1 MIGTMMSTG
10 FSSRARL
17 VLGGAAVLLATAAA
31 QVPPAPIRIDQA
43 GFETYGP
50 KTAVLPS
57 ASSTPVVW
65 TLTDATGKIVASGK
79 TIPVGP
85 DAASGERV
93 HRIDFGS
100 LHAPG
105 TGYRLHF
112 GTSVSHPFAI
122 TARPFAPVATAAM
135 AFFYQQRSGV
145 PILPAFVERPDL
157 ARAAGHAPDIATCFA
172 GTDPKGVK
180 WPGCAYK
187 LDATGG
193 WYDAG
198 DQGKYVVNGGVST
211 WTLLDLHERLAA
223 FGDARAFADGRLALP
238 ERANGVDDLLDEARV
253 EVAFL
258 LAMQIPDGTKLAVAP
273 DAGVAGKP
281 ITRFETIDAGG
292 LVHTKIADE
301 HWTGLPTAPADD
313 HERRFLYPP
322 STAATLNMVGV
333 AAQCAR
339 IWRTI
344 DPVFAAKCLTAARRG
359 WAAALRHPALLTSS
373 DFTGSG
379 GYGDPDVSDEFSFAA
394 AQLYATTGEK
404 PFLDRLRT
412 DHIFTDPGDG
422 ISWGSLKLAG
432 ALTLATVPSALPTA
446 DRTPLRSRIIALADG
461 FVAEGKQSG
470 YGIPFGG
477 TIYPWGSNSA
487 ILNRAIVLGV
497 AWQIDR
503 KPAYRDA
510 VVASL
515 DYVLGRNPLDRSY
528 VTGIGTRPMQHPH
541 HRFWAAAADKRY
553 PAPPTGV
560 LSGGPNSA
568 AANEAGPMHGCAPQT
583 CWIDDYRAFTV
594 NEVAINWNAPLV
606 WTAAFLDAT
615 RGR

>member
-1 MIGTMMSTG
+1 MS
-10 FSSRARL
+10 RL
-17 VLGGAAVLLATAAA
+17 LLSAAAVLLTTAAT
-31 QVPPAPIRIDQA
+31 QPPPASIRIDQA
-43 GFETYGP
+43 GFETSGP

-57 ASSTPVVW
+57 ASSTPLAW
-65 TLTDATGKIVASGK
+65 TLTDANDKVVASGK
-79 TIPVGP
+79 TIPIGP
-85 DAASGERV
+85 DAPSGESV
-93 HRIDFGS
+93 HWIDFGS
-100 LHAPG
+100 VHAPG
-105 TGYRLHF
+105 TGYRLHV
-112 GTSVSHPFAI
+112 GTNASHAFPI
-122 TARPFAPVATAAM
+122 VDRPFARVATAAM
-135 AFFYQQRSGV
+135 AFFYQQRSGL
-145 PILPAFVERPDL
+145 PILPAFVERKDL
-157 ARAAGHAPDIATCFA
+157 ARPAGHAPDIATCFA
-172 GTDPKGVK
+172 GRDQKGVK
-180 WPGCAYK
+180 WPGCSYRI
-187 LDATGG
+187 DATGG

-223 FGDARAFADGRLALP
+223 FGDASAFADGRLALP
-238 ERANGVDDLLDEARV
+238 ERANGKDDLLDEARV

-258 LAMQIPDGTKLAVAP
+258 LAMQIPDGTRLAVAP
-273 DAGVAGKP
+273 DAGIAGKA

-301 HWTGLPTAPADD
+301 NWTGLPTAPADD
-313 HERRFLYPP
+313 RERRFLYPP

-339 IWRTI
+339 VWRTI
-344 DPVFAAKCLTAARRG
+344 DPTFAAKCLTAARRG

-379 GYGDPDVSDEFSFAA
+379 GYGDPDVRDEFTFAA
-394 AQLYATTGEK
+394 AQLYATTRESA
-404 PFLDRLRT
+404 FLDRLRK
-412 DHIFTDPGDG
+412 DGIFTDPGTDIG
-422 ISWGSLKLAG
+422 WGSLKLAG
-432 ALTLATVPSALPTA
+432 ALTLATLPDALPA
-446 DRTPLRSRIIALADG
+446 DDRAKLRTRITALADG
-461 FVAEGKQSG
+461 FVTEGKRGG

-477 TIYPWGSNSA
+477 TNYPWGSSSS

-515 DYVLGRNPLDRSY
+515 DYILGRNPLDRSY

-541 HRFWAAAADKRY
+541 HRFWAAAADKSY
-553 PAPPTGV
+553 PEPPTGV

-568 AANEAGPMHGCAPQT
+568 AAKEPGPMKGCAPQT

-615 RGR
+615 RAHSDPALPSS

>member
-1 MIGTMMSTG
+1 MRRL
-10 FSSRARL
+10 SRL
-17 VLGGAAVLLATAAA
+17 LLGAAAVLLTTAATQA
-31 QVPPAPIRIDQA
+31 PPAPIRIDQA
-43 GFETYGP
+43 GFETRGP
-50 KTAVLPS
+50 KIAVLPS
-57 ASSTPVVW
+57 TQAQPLAW
-65 TLTDATGKIVASGK
+65 TLTDANGKTVASGQ
-79 TIPVGP
+79 TIPVGA
-85 DAASGERV
+85 DAASGESV
-93 HRIDFGS
+93 HRIDFGTVRT
-100 LHAPG
+100 PG
-105 TGYRLHF
+105 TGYRLHV
-112 GTSVSHPFAI
+112 GATASHPFAI
-122 TARPFAPVATAAM
+122 ADRPFAPIATAAM

-145 PILPAFVERPDL
+145 PILPAFVERKDL
-157 ARAAGHAPDIATCFA
+157 ARPAGHTPDVATCFA
-172 GTDPKGVK
+172 GRDQKGVK
-180 WPGCAYK
+180 WPGCSYK
-187 LDATGG
+187 IDATGG

-223 FGDARAFADGRLALP
+223 FGDANAFADGRLALP
-238 ERANGVDDLLDEARV
+238 ERANGKDDLLDEARV

-258 LAMQIPDGTKLAVAP
+258 LAMQIPDGTKFAIAP
-273 DAGVAGKP
+273 DAGVAGKA
-281 ITRFETIDAGG
+281 ITRFETIDASG

-301 HWTGLPTAPADD
+301 NWTGLPTAPADD

-339 IWRTI
+339 VWRTI
-344 DPVFAAKCLTAARRG
+344 DPAFATKCLTAARRG
-359 WAAALRHPALLTSS
+359 WAAALRHPNLLTSS

-379 GYGDPDVSDEFSFAA
+379 GYGDPDVRDEFTFAA
-394 AQLYATTGEK
+394 AQLYATTSE
-404 PFLDRLRT
+404 PVFLDRLRK
-412 DHIFTDPGDG
+412 DGIFTDPGADIG
-422 ISWGSLKLAG
+422 WGSLRLAG
-432 ALTLATVPSALPTA
+432 ALTLATVPDALPTD
-446 DRTPLRSRIIALADG
+446 DRAKLRSRITALADG
-461 FVAEGKQSG
+461 FVAEGKRIG

-477 TIYPWGSNSA
+477 TNYPWGSNSS

-515 DYVLGRNPLDRSY
+515 DYILGRNPLDRSY

-568 AANEAGPMHGCAPQT
+568 AANEPGPMKGCAPQT

>member
-1 MIGTMMSTG
+1 M
-10 FSSRARL
+10 RRL
-17 VLGGAAVLLATAAA
+17 RRRLLGGAAVLLTTAAA
-31 QVPPAPIRIDQA
+31 QVPPAPIRIDQV
-43 GFETYGP
+43 GFETDGP
-50 KTAVLPS
+50 KIAVLPS
-57 ASSTPVVW
+57 TSATPLAW
-65 TLTDATGKIVASGK
+65 TLTDANGTIVASGE

-100 LHAPG
+100 VHAPG
-105 TGYRLHF
+105 SGYQLHV
-112 GTSVSHPFAI
+112 GTSASHTFAI
-122 TARPFAPVATAAM
+122 ADRPFAPIATAAM

-145 PILPAFVERPDL
+145 PILPAFVERKDL

-172 GTDPKGVK
+172 GTDQKGVK

-187 LDATGG
+187 LDVTGG

-223 FGDARAFADGRLALP
+223 FGDATAFADGRLALP
-238 ERANGVDDLLDEARV
+238 ERDNGVDDLLDEARV

-258 LAMQIPDGTKLAVAP
+258 LAMQIPDGTSLAVAP
-273 DAGVAGKP
+273 DAGVAGEA

-301 HWTGLPTAPADD
+301 HWTGLPTTPADD

-339 IWRTI
+339 DWRTV
-344 DPVFAAKCLTAARRG
+344 DPAFAARCLTAARRG
-359 WAAALRHPALLTSS
+359 WAAALRHPDLLTSS

-379 GYGDPDVSDEFSFAA
+379 GYGDPDVSDEFTFAA
-394 AQLYATTGEK
+394 AQLYATTGET
-404 PFLDRLRT
+404 PFLDRLRK
-412 DHIFTDPGDG
+412 DGIFADPGGG
-422 ISWGSLKLAG
+422 IGWGSLRLAG
-432 ALTLATVPSALPTA
+432 ALTLATVPTTLPA
-446 DRTPLRSRIIALADG
+446 SDRAKLRGRITALADG
-461 FVAEGKQSG
+461 FVNEARRSG
-470 YGIPFGG
+470 YGIPFAG
-477 TIYPWGSNSA
+477 TNYPWGSNSS

-515 DYVLGRNPLDRSY
+515 DYILGRNPLDRSY
-528 VTGIGTRPMQHPH
+528 VTGFGARPMQHPH
-541 HRFWAAAADKRY
+541 HRFWAAEADKRY

-560 LSGGPNSA
+560 VSGGPNSA
-568 AANEAGPMHGCAPQT
+568 AANEPGPMHGCAPQT

-615 RGR
+615 RPR

>member
-1 MIGTMMSTG
+1 M
-10 FSSRARL
+10 AA
-17 VLGGAAVLLATAAA
+17 AAVLLTTAAS
-31 QVPPAPIRIDQA
+31 QPPPAPIHIDQV
-43 GFETYGP
+43 GFETSGP
-50 KTAVLPS
+50 KTAIL
-57 ASSTPVVW
+57 ASPQTSPLAW
-65 TLTDATGKIVASGK
+65 TLADARGKVVASGQ
-79 TIPVGP
+79 TAPLGP
-85 DAASGERV
+85 DEASGGRV

-100 LHAPG
+100 VRAPG
-105 TGYRLHF
+105 AGYRLHV
-112 GTSVSHPFAI
+112 GPSASQPFAI
-122 TARPFAPVATAAM
+122 ANRPFAPLATAAM

-145 PILPAFVERPDL
+145 PILLAFVERKDL

-172 GTDPKGVK
+172 GRDLKGVQ
-180 WPGCAYK
+180 WPGCSYR

-198 DQGKYVVNGGVST
+198 DHGKYVVNGGVST

-223 FGDARAFADGRLALP
+223 FGDAGAFADGRLALP
-238 ERANGVDDLLDEARV
+238 ERSNGTDDLLDEARV

-273 DAGVAGKP
+273 DAGVAGKS

-301 HWTGLPTAPADD
+301 NWTALPTAPADD
-313 HERRFLYPP
+313 RQRRFLYPP

-344 DPVFAAKCLTAARRG
+344 DSAFAARCLSAAKRG
-359 WAAALRHPALLTSS
+359 WAAALRHPALLTNS

-379 GYGDPDVSDEFSFAA
+379 GYGDADVGDEFTFAA
-394 AQLYATTGEK
+394 AQLYATTGDTA
-404 PFLDRLRT
+404 FLDQVRRDGL
-412 DHIFTDPGDG
+412 FTDPGASID
-422 ISWGSLKLAG
+422 WGSLRLPA
-432 ALTLATVPSALPTA
+432 ALTLATVPGNLPATDRAKLRTLVTTLA
-446 DRTPLRSRIIALADG
+446 DR
-461 FVAEGKQSG
+461 FVEEGKRG
-470 YGIPFGG
+470 YGIPFAG
-477 TIYPWGSNSA
+477 TKYPWGSNSA
-487 ILNRAIVLGV
+487 ILNRAVVLGV

-510 VVASL
+510 VTASV

-528 VTGIGTRPMQHPH
+528 VTGFGARPMQHPH
-541 HRFWAAAADKRY
+541 HRFWVAAADPRY
-553 PAPPTGV
+553 PAPPSGV

-568 AANEAGPMHGCAPQT
+568 EAQKSGPMKGCAPQT

-615 RGR
+615 RTR

>member
-1 MIGTMMSTG
+1 L
-10 FSSRARL
+10 SRL
-17 VLGGAAVLLATAAA
+17 LLGAAAVLLTTAATQA
-31 QVPPAPIRIDQA
+31 PPAAIRIDQL
-43 GFETYGP
+43 GFETRGP
-50 KTAVLPS
+50 KSAILPS
-57 ASSTPVVW
+57 TQTTPLAW
-65 TLTDATGKIVASGK
+65 TLTDARDKIVASGQ
-79 TIPVGP
+79 TIPVGA

-100 LHAPG
+100 VHAAG
-105 TGYRLHF
+105 SGYRLHV
-112 GTSVSHPFAI
+112 GTAASHPFAI
-122 TARPFAPVATAAM
+122 ADHPFAPLAKAAM

-145 PILPAFVERPDL
+145 PILPAFVERKDL
-157 ARAAGHAPDIATCFA
+157 ARPAGHAPDIATCFA
-172 GTDPKGVK
+172 GVDQKGVK
-180 WPGCAYK
+180 WPGCSYK

-223 FGDARAFADGRLALP
+223 FGDATAFANGRLALP
-238 ERANGVDDLLDEARV
+238 ERGNGKDDLLDEARV

-273 DAGVAGKP
+273 DAGVAGKA

-301 HWTGLPTAPADD
+301 NWTGLPTAPADD
-313 HERRFLYPP
+313 HQTRFLYPP

-344 DPVFAAKCLTAARRG
+344 DPAFSTKCLIAARRG
-359 WAAALRHPALLTSS
+359 WAAALRHPDLLTSS

-379 GYGDPDVSDEFSFAA
+379 GYGDPDVSDEFTFAA
-394 AQLYATTGEK
+394 AQLYATTRE
-404 PFLDRLRT
+404 PAFLDRLRK
-412 DHIFTDPGDG
+412 DGIFTDPGADIG
-422 ISWGSLKLAG
+422 WGSLKLAG
-432 ALTLATVPSALPTA
+432 ALTLATVAGDLPA
-446 DRTPLRSRIIALADG
+446 DDRATLRSRVTALADG
-461 FVAEGKQSG
+461 FVTESTRSG
-470 YGIPFGG
+470 YSIPFAG
-477 TIYPWGSNSA
+477 TNYPWGSNST
-487 ILNRAIVLGV
+487 ILNRAVVLGV
-497 AWQIDR
+497 AWQIDA

-528 VTGIGTRPMQHPH
+528 VTGFGTRPMQHPH
-541 HRFWAAAADKRY
+541 HRFWAAQADPRY
-553 PAPPTGV
+553 PAPPAGV

-568 AANEAGPMHGCAPQT
+568 AANASGPMQGCAPQT

>member
-1 MIGTMMSTG
+1 L
-10 FSSRARL
+10 SRL
-17 VLGGAAVLLATAAA
+17 LLGAAAVLLTTAATQA
-31 QVPPAPIRIDQA
+31 PPAAIRIDQL
-43 GFETYGP
+43 GFETRGP
-50 KTAVLPS
+50 KSAILPS
-57 ASSTPVVW
+57 TQTTPLAW
-65 TLTDATGKIVASGK
+65 TLTDARGKVVASGQ
-79 TIPVGP
+79 TIPVGA

-100 LHAPG
+100 VHAAG
-105 TGYRLHF
+105 SGFRLHV
-112 GTSVSHPFAI
+112 GTNVSHPFAI
-122 TARPFAPVATAAM
+122 ADRPFAPLAKAGM

-145 PILPAFVERPDL
+145 PILPAFVERKDL
-157 ARAAGHAPDIATCFA
+157 ARPAGHVPDIATCFA
-172 GTDPKGVK
+172 GVDQKGVK
-180 WPGCAYK
+180 WPGCSYK

-223 FGDARAFADGRLALP
+223 FGDATAFADGRLALP
-238 ERANGVDDLLDEARV
+238 ERGNGKDDLLDEARV

-258 LAMQIPDGTKLAVAP
+258 LAMQIPDGTKLAIAP
-273 DAGVAGKP
+273 DAGVAGKA
-281 ITRFETIDAGG
+281 ITRFETIDASG

-301 HWTGLPTAPADD
+301 NWTGLPTAPADD
-313 HERRFLYPP
+313 HQTRFLYPP

-344 DPVFAAKCLTAARRG
+344 DRAFATKCLIAARRG
-359 WAAALRHPALLTSS
+359 WAAALRHPDLLTSS

-379 GYGDPDVSDEFSFAA
+379 GYGDPDVSDEFTFAA
-394 AQLYATTGEK
+394 AQLYATTRE
-404 PFLDRLRT
+404 PAFLHRLRK
-412 DHIFTDPGDG
+412 DGIFTDPGADIG
-422 ISWGSLKLAG
+422 WGSLKLAG
-432 ALTLATVPSALPTA
+432 ALTLATVAGDLPA
-446 DRTPLRSRIIALADG
+446 DDRATLRSRITALADG
-461 FVAEGKQSG
+461 FVTEATRSG
-470 YGIPFGG
+470 YGIPFAG
-477 TIYPWGSNSA
+477 TSYPWGSNST

-515 DYVLGRNPLDRSY
+515 DYILGRNPLDRSY
-528 VTGIGTRPMQHPH
+528 VTGFGTRPMQHPH
-541 HRFWAAAADKRY
+541 HRFWAAQADPRY
-553 PAPPTGV
+553 PAPPAGV

-568 AANEAGPMHGCAPQT
+568 AANAPGPMQGCAPQT

-606 WTAAFLDAT
+606 WTAAFLDAA
-615 RGR
+615 RER

>member
-1 MIGTMMSTG
+1 L
-10 FSSRARL
+10 SRL
-17 VLGGAAVLLATAAA
+17 LLGAAAVLLTTAATQA
-31 QVPPAPIRIDQA
+31 PPAAIRIDQV
-43 GFETYGP
+43 GFETRGP
-50 KTAVLPS
+50 KTAILPS
-57 ASSTPVVW
+57 TQTTPLAW
-65 TLTDATGKIVASGK
+65 TLTDARGKVVASGQ
-79 TIPVGP
+79 TIPVGA

-100 LHAPG
+100 VHAVG
-105 TGYRLHF
+105 SGYRLHV
-112 GTSVSHPFAI
+112 GTAASHPFAI
-122 TARPFAPVATAAM
+122 ADRPFAPLAKAAM

-145 PILPAFVERPDL
+145 PILPALVERKDL
-157 ARAAGHAPDIATCFA
+157 ARPAGHAPDIATCFA
-172 GTDPKGVK
+172 GVDQKGVK
-180 WPGCAYK
+180 WPGCSYK

-223 FGDARAFADGRLALP
+223 FGDANAFADARLALP
-238 ERANGVDDLLDEARV
+238 ERGNGKDDLLDEARV

-273 DAGVAGKP
+273 DAGVAGKA
-281 ITRFETIDAGG
+281 ITRFETIDASG

-301 HWTGLPTAPADD
+301 NWTGLPTAPADD
-313 HERRFLYPP
+313 HQTRFLYPP

-344 DPVFAAKCLTAARRG
+344 DRAFATKCLIAARRG
-359 WAAALRHPALLTSS
+359 WAAALRHPDLLTSS

-379 GYGDPDVSDEFSFAA
+379 GYGDPDVSDEFIFAA
-394 AQLYATTGEK
+394 AQLYATTRE
-404 PFLDRLRT
+404 PAFLDRLRK
-412 DHIFTDPGDG
+412 DGIFTDPGADIG
-422 ISWGSLKLAG
+422 WGSLKLAG
-432 ALTLATVPSALPTA
+432 ALTLATVAGDLPA
-446 DRTPLRSRIIALADG
+446 DDRATLRSRITALADG
-461 FVAEGKQSG
+461 FVTEATRSG
-470 YGIPFGG
+470 YGIPFAG
-477 TIYPWGSNSA
+477 TNYPWGSNST
-487 ILNRAIVLGV
+487 ILNRAVVLGV
-497 AWQIDR
+497 AWQIDP

-515 DYVLGRNPLDRSY
+515 DYILGRNPLDRSY
-528 VTGIGTRPMQHPH
+528 VTGFGTRPMQHPH
-541 HRFWAAAADKRY
+541 HRFWAASADPRY
-553 PAPPTGV
+553 PAPPAGV

-568 AANEAGPMHGCAPQT
+568 AAKEPSQMQGCAPQT

>member
-1 MIGTMMSTG
+1 L
-10 FSSRARL
+10 SRL
-17 VLGGAAVLLATAAA
+17 LLGAAAVLLTTAATQA
-31 QVPPAPIRIDQA
+31 PPAAIRIDQV
-43 GFETYGP
+43 GFETRGP
-50 KTAVLPS
+50 KTAILPS
-57 ASSTPVVW
+57 TQTTPLAW
-65 TLTDATGKIVASGK
+65 TLTDARGKVVASGQ
-79 TIPVGP
+79 TIPVGA

-100 LHAPG
+100 VHAVG
-105 TGYRLHF
+105 SGYRLHV
-112 GTSVSHPFAI
+112 GTAASHPFAI
-122 TARPFAPVATAAM
+122 ADRPFAPLAKAAM

-145 PILPAFVERPDL
+145 PILPALVERKDL
-157 ARAAGHAPDIATCFA
+157 ARPAGHAPDIATCFA
-172 GTDPKGVK
+172 GVDQKGVK
-180 WPGCAYK
+180 WPGCSYK

-223 FGDARAFADGRLALP
+223 FGDANAFADARLALP
-238 ERANGVDDLLDEARV
+238 ERGNGKDDLLDEARV

-273 DAGVAGKP
+273 DAGVAGKA
-281 ITRFETIDAGG
+281 ITRFETIDASG

-301 HWTGLPTAPADD
+301 NWTGLPTAPADD
-313 HERRFLYPP
+313 HQTRFLYPP

-344 DPVFAAKCLTAARRG
+344 DPAFSTKCLIAARRG
-359 WAAALRHPALLTSS
+359 WAAALRHPDLLTSS

-379 GYGDPDVSDEFSFAA
+379 GYGDPDVSDEFIFAA
-394 AQLYATTGEK
+394 AQLYATTRE
-404 PFLDRLRT
+404 PAFLDRLRK
-412 DHIFTDPGDG
+412 DGIFTDPGADIG
-422 ISWGSLKLAG
+422 WGSLKLAG
-432 ALTLATVPSALPTA
+432 ALTLATVAGDLPA
-446 DRTPLRSRIIALADG
+446 DDRATLRSRITALADG
-461 FVAEGKQSG
+461 FVTEATRSG
-470 YGIPFGG
+470 YGIPFAG
-477 TIYPWGSNSA
+477 TNYPWGSNST
-487 ILNRAIVLGV
+487 ILNRAVVLGV
-497 AWQIDR
+497 AWQIDP

-515 DYVLGRNPLDRSY
+515 DYILGRNPLDRSY
-528 VTGIGTRPMQHPH
+528 VTGFGTRPMQHPH
-541 HRFWAAAADKRY
+541 HRFWAASADPRY
-553 PAPPTGV
+553 PAPPAGV

-568 AANEAGPMHGCAPQT
+568 AAKEPSQMQGCAPQT

>member
-1 MIGTMMSTG
+1 MS
-10 FSSRARL
+10 RL
-17 VLGGAAVLLATAAA
+17 LLSAAAVLLTTAATQA
-31 QVPPAPIRIDQA
+31 PPAPIRIDQT
-43 GFETYGP
+43 GFETTGP
-50 KTAVLPS
+50 KLAVLPS
-57 ASSTPVVW
+57 AQTKPLAW
-65 TLTDATGKIVASGK
+65 TLTDARGKTVASGQ

-85 DAASGERV
+85 DPAAGESV
-93 HRIDFGS
+93 HRIDFGTFRT
-100 LHAPG
+100 PG
-105 TGYRLHF
+105 TGYRLHV
-112 GTSVSHPFAI
+112 GADASHPFAI
-122 TARPFAPVATAAM
+122 ADRPFAAVATAAM

-145 PILPAFVERPDL
+145 PILPAFVERNDL
-157 ARAAGHAPDIATCFA
+157 ARPAGHAPDIATCFA
-172 GTDPKGVK
+172 GIDQKGVK
-180 WPGCAYK
+180 WPGCDYK

-198 DQGKYVVNGGVST
+198 DHGKYVVNGGVST
-211 WTLLDLHERLAA
+211 WTLLDLHERLAV
-223 FGDARAFADGRLALP
+223 FGDTNAFADGRLALP
-238 ERANGVDDLLDEARV
+238 ERANGKDDLLDEARV

-258 LAMQIPDGTKLAVAP
+258 LAMQIADDTKLAIAP
-273 DAGVAGKP
+273 DAGVAGKA

-292 LVHTKIADE
+292 LVHTKIADKN
-301 HWTGLPTAPADD
+301 WTGIPTAPADD
-313 HERRFLYPP
+313 HEIRFLYPP

-344 DPVFAAKCLTAARRG
+344 DPAFATKCLAAARRG

-379 GYGDPDVSDEFSFAA
+379 GYGDPDVRDEFTFAA
-394 AQLYATTGEK
+394 AQLYATTSEAV
-404 PFLDRLRT
+404 FLDRLRK
-412 DHIFTDPGDG
+412 DGIFTDPGTDIG
-422 ISWGSLKLAG
+422 WGSLRLAG
-432 ALTLATVPSALPTA
+432 ALTLATLPDTLPA
-446 DRTPLRSRIIALADG
+446 DDRAKLRRRITALADG
-461 FVAEGKQSG
+461 FVAEGKRSG

-477 TIYPWGSNSA
+477 TNYPWGSSSS

-497 AWQIDR
+497 AWQIDH

-510 VVASL
+510 VVSSL
-515 DYVLGRNPLDRSY
+515 DYILGRNPLDRSY

-541 HRFWAAAADKRY
+541 HRFWAAATDKRY

-568 AANEAGPMHGCAPQT
+568 AANEPGPMKGCAPQT